1 MEITMA
7 LKTEQLKRLVEK
19 TVAASA
25 GDYDKETLLNEI
37 LDRIDNDPQF
47 MNIVEQALEIDEL
60 CAKEELTPGEALE
73 LAIRR
78 SNFFLSNQ
86 AYPGG
91 LENLKPNSIIIGDSS
106 FPTYA
111 TENPTLGNELIFIM
125 RRADY
130 LRSRMVTRT

>member
-1 MEITMA
+1 MA
-7 LKTEQLKRLVEK
+7 LKTEQLTRLVEK
-19 TVAASA
+19 TVEVST
-25 GDYDKETLLNEI
+25 GDVDKETLLNEI
-37 LDRIDNDPQF
+37 LDRSNNDPQF
-47 MNIVEQALEIDEL
+47 MDLVEQAIELDEL
-60 CAKEELTPGEALE
+60 CAKGELTAGEGLD
-73 LAIRR
+73 LAMRK

-111 TENPTLGNELIFIM
+111 TENPTLGDELVFIM

-130 LRSRMVTRT
+130 LRSRMVTRA

>member
-1 MEITMA
+1 MEVTMA
-7 LKTEQLKRLVEK
+7 LKTEQIKRLVEK
-19 TVAASA
+19 TVAASP

-47 MNIVEQALEIDEL
+47 MDLVEQAVEIDEI
-60 CAKEELTPGEALE
+60 CAKGELTAGEGLD
-73 LAIRR
+73 LAMRR

-86 AYPGG
+86 AYPCG

-111 TENPTLGNELIFIM
+111 KENPTLGDELVFIM

-130 LRSRMVTRT
+130 FRSRMVTRA